1 MYWKSYL
8 NLCIVVTSKDGK
20 LTEIDRKIAKLLIE
34 RGADV
39 NHVSEGETWF
49 QARGSI
55 LTLATAGN
63 SVDLVQ
69 LLLDAGADPDLQS
82 KFVEF
87 LPLSNADL
95 NLLCNKTIK
104 LILIYCFTGCP
115 ASYILPS
122 FAKNPYISYFSEK
135 KSHYSYAFGYKIC
148 EKLHEIQPIKC
159 MKLFEIQP
167 IWHWF
172 VEKKCGWSNSC
183 FSQKCS

>member
-1 MYWKSYL
+1 MRRIPIHFFITCIENMVNKPFYFSKRFNILMYHKSYL

-87 LPLSNADL
+87 VPLSNADL
-95 NLLCNKTIK
+95 NLLCSKTFK
-104 LILIYCFTGCP
+104 LILMYCFTGCP
-115 ASYILPS
+115 VSYFFPS
-122 FAKNPYISYFSEK
+122 FAKNPCISYFSV
-135 KSHYSYAFGYKIC
+135 S
-148 EKLHEIQPIKC
+148 
-159 MKLFEIQP
+159 LFL
-167 IWHWF
+167 
-172 VEKKCGWSNSC
+172 C
-183 FSQKCS
+183 FWL

>member
-1 MYWKSYL
+1 MRRIPIHFFITCIENMVNKPFYFSKRFNILMYHKSYL

-63 SVDLVQ
+63 SVELAQ

-87 LPLSNADL
+87 FPLSNADL

-104 LILIYCFTGCP
+104 LILIHCFIGCP
-115 ASYILPS
+115 ASYFFPS
-122 FAKNPYISYFSEK
+122 FAKNLYISYFSEK
-135 KSHYSYAFGYKIC
+135 SLIIPMLLVIKYV
-148 EKLHEIQPIKC
+148 KLLEIQLI
-159 MKLFEIQP
+159 
-167 IWHWF
+167 
-172 VEKKCGWSNSC
+172 
-183 FSQKCS
+183 